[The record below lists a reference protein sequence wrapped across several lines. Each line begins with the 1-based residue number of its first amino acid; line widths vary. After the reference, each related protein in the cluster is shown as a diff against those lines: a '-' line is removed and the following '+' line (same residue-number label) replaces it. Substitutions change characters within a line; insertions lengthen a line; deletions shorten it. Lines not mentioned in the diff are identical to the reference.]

1 MPSPFIA
8 EKGVIRLSPL
18 EKAVAARSTSTAD
31 GNGADANRATANPNV
46 AGNKSK
52 LPEGVTEEQVAEAA
66 AKAEAG
72 DQTAIDWLKTLGI
85 VAGVAGTGYAVH
97 RILKSRSAKT
107 TPQSMGAD
115 NIATDAAAP
124 NATSAVAK
132 RKPTIDLYVDRSA
145 PDGVVRAGYLP
156 APNKQLETGQ
166 PPRVTLD
173 QMKALATPGPN
184 YPVGKTK
191 AQIEADLAY
200 AQKAAQDKD
209 KARFTPSGGAKKNRA
224 YDYGD
229 IIKGI
234 RRVF

>member
-18 EKAVAARSTSTAD
+18 EKAVAARSNSSTSATG

-46 AGNKSK
+46 SGNQSK

-97 RILKSRSAKT
+97 RILKSRAART

-132 RKPTIDLYVDRSA
+132 RKPAIDLYVDRKGA
-145 PDGVVRAGYLP
+145 EKPAGYLP
-156 APNKQLETGQ
+156 KEQLK
-166 PPRVTLD
+166 LD
-173 QMKALATPGPN
+173 QNTYQLPETL
-184 YPVGKTK
+184 
-191 AQIEADLAY
+191 E
-200 AQKAAQDKD
+200 
-209 KARFTPSGGAKKNRA
+209 AKKVGATSYIALPAPQAKVTDAAAEHAKRVQQVM
-224 YDYGD
+224 
-229 IIKGI
+229 KGV
-234 RRVF
+234 RRIVR